1 MPRTE
6 KKNARTLPKQRVR
19 VWLRLLRLSRRVEA
33 ILRERLRSEFG
44 TTLPR
49 FDVMAALYE
58 HQQGLKMSEV
68 SSVLKVSNGNI
79 TGIVD
84 RLVEDGCI
92 IRVAVAGD
100 RRAWKVLLT
109 KKGREQFAVMAEAHE
124 GWISELFDE
133 LDQRDSELMIEKLD
147 WLHHAIGD
155 EE

>member
-1 MPRTE
+1 MPNTE
-6 KKNARTLPKQRVR
+6 IKQAKSLSKQRVR
-19 VWLRLLRLSRRVEA
+19 VWLRLLRLSRRIEA
-33 ILRERLRSEFG
+33 TIRERLRTEFG

-58 HQQGLKMSEV
+58 HQQGLKMSAV
-68 SSVLKVSNGNI
+68 SSVLKVSNGNV

-84 RLVEDGCI
+84 RLVDDGCI

-109 KKGREQFAVMAEAHE
+109 QKGREQFAVMAEAHE
-124 GWISELFDE
+124 AWISGMLAD
-133 LDQRDSELMIEKLD
+133 LDRREAGLLIEKLE
-147 WLHHAIGD
+147 WMHHTMGD